1 MADNRIEHPGTSGLN
16 NENGYIES
24 EEDMANI
31 KGQPETS
38 GSTDENSCIKVR
50 GDIADYNKG
59 PLAPSGLK
67 N

>member
-1 MADNRIEHPGTSGLN
+1 MADNTIEHPGTSGFN
-16 NENGYIES
+16 NENGCIES

-31 KGQPETS
+31 KEQPGTW
-38 GSTDENSCIKVR
+38 GSIDENGYNKVR